1 MKGLSSSIKQSDAAY
16 QDKNEYGNVFA
27 YDNSPSGPSFRA
39 RYKAYGQ
46 ETFNKIGFDPH
57 IDNEAV
63 YNQQTNTFD
72 DMKRWA
78 VNAALPMVG
87 LGFMSPINSYAG
99 AMGGDVGASRQEA
112 KDYEYYNALGY
123 SSRGGAGGLTTN
135 LLNSVSYSAGI
146 LLEGVAEG
154 MMIGAT
160 VGAVGGEGVGAVPG
174 TIIGG
179 AVKGLEAF
187 AKIPNALYQSVKNIG
202 KISTAVGELK
212 NINAAKNFFT
222 STVKGTAKFLNPLEN
237 TYDAYKS
244 LKGVDDITRLAKTAK
259 TAGAFWHDI
268 MGVNL
273 ALSEGRLEGGFAQK
287 SVYDKLYNEHYAKF
301 GQAPSSE
308 QQVEMMKQAKQAGFK
323 NTIWNTGLV
332 FYSNKIAFPSIT
344 RAGFLKNAPRF
355 NFGKVI
361 GEVGDEFQLVF
372 NPADDI
378 TKSYYSKE
386 AISLKNS
393 LKALKDPKKLGA
405 AGLNYFKKNLVEG
418 VQEIGQEALA
428 AATEKEFVDGY
439 YNKAASGFMYS
450 YGALLDGLGKQMNA
464 QGAEIFGSGFLMGG
478 LLEGPSKLFKFGTKT
493 YSRIFKDKELYK
505 QNLKDRE
512 AQADNIVNALNDMH
526 QNAKYFFDP
535 RMSNY
540 STQMLIAKAVDNPD
554 DLDTKTAKD
563 LEFHG
568 FQKSVITA
576 LKTGTF
582 DMFVKNLREYKTLTP
597 EELEEAWSLEPGQGE
612 KALSSIDKALD
623 TAKITDQRYKYGQDK
638 FKDFINI
645 ENFEKDSPEY
655 QKAQIYNQAYSEAV
669 GSFVFLQNTFDNNLG
684 RLQKLYGSTNK
695 IKSLSGSQF
704 GNFAILSDP
713 NKLST
718 QISYL
723 IEEIKAG
730 AETNDPK
737 LYDELNRKAKLLE
750 SLHAFE
756 TVQRNILN
764 EKGEISDEDET
775 LYRESLQNVFEAIAI
790 NNKEDG
796 SYDDEAQAIVKLR
809 GEIDTNG
816 GMDQIFNELKDIEK
830 LKKENGSVAQY
841 INLLADP
848 QGFYEHINRNFE
860 WMKNIYANRK
870 ELYKD
875 IVNKEITDSEKNEV
889 LNTLAS
895 QGIFVDLDEFAEW
908 CNDPRYIPSYFID
921 TTKEMVIPQD
931 SVLYERYARIFLDA
945 SRTINRKPAG
955 EKLTDKQQ
963 MEAQLSELKT
973 QKESAV
979 TKARDVYKQAF
990 LDEYGEELDAVESR
1004 NAEIV
1009 SENEELEKQ
1018 KKLAQEKIEAI
1029 TDALDALGKNNAS
1042 NIIER
1047 VKKLTELNIISEE
1060 EFDKVTALDST
1071 DPEVHALV
1079 QGMFNK
1085 LFTDKLS
1092 EEELLF
1098 ASVSALTLPEFIVD
1112 KVEEQ
1117 KEILNK
1123 PFAEVVDVQATE
1135 AFKVYTEKVGQ
1146 LDAQYTAKEEDIKAT
1161 YAEKGI
1167 DENTFDEINV
1177 NTPYDNMPDDLKVL
1191 IDNAFNEFL
1200 VEAGDPTLK
1209 TIDLEKYEETRAN
1222 WVEQNGAQI
1231 IATYNAEKLAESKAR
1246 AEQLKKPPF
1255 LKYNKKQ
1262 VEAKESVAQL
1272 NQLYKQLKA
1281 LSDSG
1286 KTLKGIDLTDQQKAD
1301 LKEDLENLAGYLD
1314 ALTKVYKPKSVA
1326 QKVVDQIVERVV
1338 NRRGE
1343 VEDVV
1348 DAEGRKTRKFV
1359 GQETTSTD
1367 AKDDIERRRKKS
1379 LNNTAKKRTS
1389 GLYKRA
1395 RTIPQG
1401 IGFDQFGTLMSVIY
1415 KMTTTAVTG
1424 QKFTTPKEN
1433 AYIITPETPY
1443 RKSMAEG
1450 SVYDEEKLQIAIK
1463 ELEDRINAIYDAEL
1477 AALGEGT
1484 TEPSKTLRRVSEI
1497 ATRVAEDIAKFKYE
1511 GYNKKENILK
1521 RFSDILENEKD
1532 LNKAVDIFM
1541 SLFKQLAAKGYE
1553 QFDSKSKLSAIEK
1566 GLRSDPTLERLEK
1579 LIDQYAFIESTD
1591 AGTKVDELI
1600 RKFLTLDSG
1609 SGEGFAEVKYT
1620 GDVNINGVDYK
1631 VSDFMSQKAFD
1642 RLFGPGGIVS
1652 TIRGK
1657 MIDGEFVLFP
1667 ENLLVFDKTL
1677 GITGEIDLL
1686 AVNAKGEVMIIDI
1699 KTSKKWGEYKNP
1711 NNYKNISHRAQLSIY
1726 STLFYNMTGIKAT
1739 KLQIL
1744 PLQIDVNV
1752 DGYVKDIDKAKV
1764 DVLGKDGKP
1773 IKMEDGKTNKQE
1785 LLAKGYYEL
1794 PFLEDIAEYGVTM
1807 IEPEFETDLTEEDG
1821 DLEGTGETKDT
1832 SDKVEEIEDL
1842 SKTSLSNLLNKTVL
1856 FNGRLGK
1863 VVTLPNGSF
1872 GIEYKVTKDIDLLE
1886 QLVASLKEDLKA
1898 DDLLETPDPEY
1909 RKGLEDKITELKK
1922 EIKDGNA
1929 KGGKEIVTLYYKFKP
1944 VTDSSLDGLDLGIG
1958 VVTGITFP
1966 FQVNRLNGQ
1975 YIKAEFTNE
1984 DETTAIINDV
1994 RYDVIR
2000 DKTGAI
2006 AALSYRKNEKQILRN
2021 DLEIEELNK
2030 ELNRIYQI
2038 VKKQNVKQ
2046 KSTITKLFVLN
2057 QIAQLKDSIEVLEK
2071 VNNKL
2076 IETNDLIFE
2085 KGGNANDYIF
2095 ALNTLPNSFQKAT
2108 KNFKPLEEVKHL
2120 KEIDRLSLSS
2130 AVSKAITEKLNE
2142 NYPEQLDTLMEK
2154 GVKAITPTQLMGIY
2168 YWIDET
2174 IDALYGLSSIIINRG
2189 DLVDDI
2195 SNQINEL
2202 LHLKNDLNLIKI
2214 IEDGKTKKP
2223 RISKQQGAANKV
2235 FGATT
2240 KVQKGTGVSQ
2250 NEKSTGKQT
2259 KAVSGLPE
2267 QGVSTEE
2274 LKQIVGSAKQI
2285 KPVFTAPKVEATEN
2299 SDLLDGINNAKNET
2313 ELREAFTNAINNR
2326 GDVKAATVQEAFE
2339 NRKKELQN
2347 VSLDTLEK
2355 GSLLISKIA
2364 IFDGAENVVVELVS
2378 MDKNTKLITVKV
2390 YGTDTKKSFTEQELK
2405 DNFTIYSKE
2414 AMEAEKEKETPI
2426 TEETQDNS
2434 TISKDNLEEFS
2445 SDSEIVKEA
2454 EKEAESIDKA
2464 TRFNNLFKNSKTC

>member
-1 MKGLSSSIKQSDAAY
+1 MANTKIVSNMNDLDVNNLSNTSKIIDTRQAISGVTPKTPTKNTSSTRDFMKGLSSSIKQSDAAF

-27 YDNSPSGPSFRA
+27 YDNSPSGPSFKA

-46 ETFNKIGFDPH
+46 ETYNKIGFDPH

-123 SSRGGAGGLTTN
+123 SSKGGAGGLATN

-202 KISTAVGELK
+202 KISTAVSELK

-301 GQAPSSE
+301 GQAPSSDE
-308 QQVEMMKQAKQAGFK
+308 QQRMMMQAKQAGFK
-323 NTIWNTGLV
+323 NTLWNTGLV

-405 AGLNYFKKNLVEG
+405 AGFNYFKRNLVEG

-464 QGAEIFGSGFLMGG
+464 QGAEIFASGFLMGG
-478 LLEGPSKLFKFGTKT
+478 LLQGPSKLFKFGTKT
-493 YSRIFKDKELYK
+493 YSRIFKDKELYQ

-582 DMFVKNLREYKTLTP
+582 DMFVKNLGEYKTLTP
-597 EELEEAWSLEPGQGE
+597 EELEEAWSLESGQGE
-612 KALSSIDKALD
+612 KALLSIDKALG
-623 TAKITDQRYKYGQDK
+623 TAKITDQRYKYAQDK

-756 TVQRNILN
+756 TVQRNISN
-764 EKGEISDEDET
+764 EEGEISEEDET

-796 SYDDEAQAIVKLR
+796 SYDDEAQAIAKLR

-848 QGFYEHINRNFE
+848 KGFYEHINRNFE

-921 TTKEMVIPQD
+921 TTKEMVIPQE

-979 TKARDVYKQAF
+979 AKARDVYKQAF
-990 LDEYGEELDAVESR
+990 LDEYGEELDTVESR

-1042 NIIER
+1042 NIIEK

-1085 LFTDKLS
+1085 LYTDKLS

-1112 KVEEQ
+1112 KIEEQ

-1123 PFAEVVDVQATE
+1123 PFAEVVDIQATE

-1146 LDAQYTAKEEDIKAT
+1146 LDAQYTAKEEDIKST

-1209 TIDLEKYEETRAN
+1209 TIDPEKYEETRAN

-1262 VEAKESVAQL
+1262 VTSEDTLFGL
-1272 NQLYKQLKA
+1272 NQLYKQLKRLFDTGKDA
-1281 LSDSG
+1281 DGKEVKLSV
-1286 KTLKGIDLTDQQKAD
+1286 QQKAD
-1301 LKEDLENLAGYLD
+1301 LKEDLENLEGYLD
-1314 ALTKVYKPKSVA
+1314 AMAKSYKPKSVA
-1326 QKVVDQIVERVV
+1326 QKVVDTIIERVI
-1338 NRRGE
+1338 NRREE
-1343 VEDVV
+1343 VQDVV
-1348 DAEGRKTRKFV
+1348 DEEGRKTRKFV
-1359 GQETTSTD
+1359 GEEQDTSE
-1367 AKDDIERRRKKS
+1367 AGKI
-1379 LNNTAKKRTS
+1379 
-1389 GLYKRA
+1389 
-1395 RTIPQG
+1395 
-1401 IGFDQFGTLMSVIY
+1401 
-1415 KMTTTAVTG
+1415 
-1424 QKFTTPKEN
+1424 
-1433 AYIITPETPY
+1433 
-1443 RKSMAEG
+1443 
-1450 SVYDEEKLQIAIK
+1450 
-1463 ELEDRINAIYDAEL
+1463 
-1477 AALGEGT
+1477 
-1484 TEPSKTLRRVSEI
+1484 LRRVSEI
-1497 ATRVAEDIAKFKYE
+1497 ATKIAVDKSGFEYA
-1511 GYNKKENILK
+1511 GYNKKGDLIK
-1521 RFSDILENEKD
+1521 RFVSVLENETD
-1532 LNKAVDIFM
+1532 PNKAVDTFM
-1541 SLFKQLAAKGYE
+1541 ALFKKLSLGGGYDQFNSKAKLAAV
-1553 QFDSKSKLSAIEK
+1553 EK
-1566 GLRSDPTLERLEK
+1566 GLRKEPTVERLEK
-1579 LIDQYAFIESTD
+1579 LIDEYAFKESTD

-1620 GDVNINGVDYK
+1620 GTIDINGVDYK
-1631 VSDFMSQKAFD
+1631 VSDFMSQKAFN

-1652 TIRGK
+1652 SIRSK
-1657 MIDGEFVLFP
+1657 MIDGEFALFP

-1686 AVNAKGEVMIIDI
+1686 AVNPKGEIMIIDI
-1699 KTSKKWGEYKNP
+1699 KTSKNWDTYENDNSYK
-1711 NNYKNISHRAQLSIY
+1711 KLSHRAQLSIY
-1726 STLFYNMTGIKAT
+1726 STLFYNMTGIKPN
-1739 KLQIL
+1739 KLAVL
-1744 PLQIDVNV
+1744 PLGIDVNV
-1752 DGYVKDIDKAKV
+1752 EGYVNDIDKAKV
-1764 DVLGKDGKP
+1764 PELDKDGNTIKIKNPKTGKDT
-1773 IKMEDGKTNKQE
+1773 IKRKYLT
-1785 LLAKGYYEL
+1785 KGYYEL
-1794 PFLEDIAEYGVTM
+1794 PFLEEITEYGVTM

-1872 GIEYKVTKDIDLLE
+1872 GIEYRVTKDIDLLK
-1886 QLVASLKEDLKA
+1886 QLVASLEKDLEA
-1898 DDLLETPDPEY
+1898 DALLETPDPEY
-1909 RKGLEDKITELKK
+1909 RKGLKDKITELKK

-2021 DLEIEELNK
+2021 DLEIQELNK

-2130 AVSKAITEKLNE
+2130 AVSKAITEVLE
-2142 NYPEQLDTLMEK
+2142 TDYPEQLDTLMEK
-2154 GVKAITPTQLMGIY
+2154 GVKAITPVQLMGIY
-2168 YWIDET
+2168 YWIDQSIDSLNALGET
-2174 IDALYGLSSIIINRG
+2174 IINRG
-2189 DLVDDI
+2189 DLVDDV

-2259 KAVSGLPE
+2259 ETVLGLPE

-2285 KPVFTAPKVEATEN
+2285 KPVFTAPKVQATEN
-2299 SDLLDGINNAKNET
+2299 SDLFDGINNAKNET
-2313 ELREAFTNAINNR
+2313 ELREAYTNATNNR
-2326 GDVKAATVQEAFE
+2326 GNVSAVTVQQAFQ

-2347 VSLDTLEK
+2347 VSADTLEK
-2355 GSLLISKIA
+2355 GSLLISKTA
-2364 IFDGAENVVVELVS
+2364 IFDGTENVVVEVTS
-2378 MDKNTKLITVKV
+2378 INKSSKQVVVKI
-2390 YGTDTKKSFTEQELK
+2390 YSTDTKKTFTEQELK
-2405 DNFTIYSKE
+2405 DNFTKYSKE
-2414 AMEAEKEKETPI
+2414 AMEAEKEKETPV

-2434 TISKDNLEEFS
+2434 TISKENFEEFS
-2445 SDSEIVKEA
+2445 NNKDVIQEA
-2454 EKEAESIDKA
+2454 EKEAESTDKA
-2464 TRFNNLFKNSKTC
+2464 TRFNNLFTNSKTC

>member
-1 MKGLSSSIKQSDAAY
+1 
-16 QDKNEYGNVFA
+16 
-27 YDNSPSGPSFRA
+27 
-39 RYKAYGQ
+39 
-46 ETFNKIGFDPH
+46 
-57 IDNEAV
+57 
-63 YNQQTNTFD
+63 
-72 DMKRWA
+72 
-78 VNAALPMVG
+78 
-87 LGFMSPINSYAG
+87 
-99 AMGGDVGASRQEA
+99 
-112 KDYEYYNALGY
+112 
-123 SSRGGAGGLTTN
+123 
-135 LLNSVSYSAGI
+135 
-146 LLEGVAEG
+146 
-154 MMIGAT
+154 
-160 VGAVGGEGVGAVPG
+160 
-174 TIIGG
+174 
-179 AVKGLEAF
+179 
-187 AKIPNALYQSVKNIG
+187 
-202 KISTAVGELK
+202 
-212 NINAAKNFFT
+212 
-222 STVKGTAKFLNPLEN
+222 
-237 TYDAYKS
+237 
-244 LKGVDDITRLAKTAK
+244 
-259 TAGAFWHDI
+259 
-268 MGVNL
+268 
-273 ALSEGRLEGGFAQK
+273 
-287 SVYDKLYNEHYAKF
+287 
-301 GQAPSSE
+301 
-308 QQVEMMKQAKQAGFK
+308 
-323 NTIWNTGLV
+323 
-332 FYSNKIAFPSIT
+332 
-344 RAGFLKNAPRF
+344 
-355 NFGKVI
+355 
-361 GEVGDEFQLVF
+361 
-372 NPADDI
+372 
-378 TKSYYSKE
+378 
-386 AISLKNS
+386 
-393 LKALKDPKKLGA
+393 
-405 AGLNYFKKNLVEG
+405 
-418 VQEIGQEALA
+418 
-428 AATEKEFVDGY
+428 VDGY

-464 QGAEIFGSGFLMGG
+464 QGAEIFGSGFLMGS

-512 AQADNIVNALNDMH
+512 AQADNIVNALNDLH

-554 DLDTKTAKD
+554 DLDTKIAKD

-623 TAKITDQRYKYGQDK
+623 TAKITDQRYKYAQDK

-730 AETNDPK
+730 TETNDPK

-764 EKGEISDEDET
+764 EEGEISDEDET

-979 TKARDVYKQAF
+979 AKARDVYKQAF

-1029 TDALDALGKNNAS
+1029 TDALDAFGKNNAS

-1085 LFTDKLS
+1085 LYTAKLS

-1112 KVEEQ
+1112 KIEEQ

-1209 TIDLEKYEETRAN
+1209 TIDPEKYEETRAN

-1286 KTLKGIDLTDQQKAD
+1286 KTLKGTNLTDQQKAD

-1367 AKDDIERRRKKS
+1367 TKADIERIEK
-1379 LNNTAKKRTS
+1379 
-1389 GLYKRA
+1389 
-1395 RTIPQG
+1395 
-1401 IGFDQFGTLMSVIY
+1401 
-1415 KMTTTAVTG
+1415 
-1424 QKFTTPKEN
+1424 QKE
-1433 AYIITPETPY
+1433 AY
-1443 RKSMAEG
+1443 RKQTKGTPINKDAPKG
-1450 SVYDEEKLQIAIK
+1450 IKVGDKYDDILQIIVPNESFADTFDVKIADNNGAGYEVIIK
-1463 ELEDRINAIYDAEL
+1463 VIEYGEMENGVQTKAPKVETMIFNNKADADAFFVAEKAKLDQYIADAEL
-1477 AALGEGT
+1477 AALDKTT
-1484 TEPSKTLRRVSEI
+1484 TESSTPLKRVTEI
-1497 ATRVAEDIAKFKYE
+1497 ATKIAEEKANFKYE
-1511 GYNKKENILK
+1511 GYNKKPNILK
-1521 RFSDILENEKD
+1521 RFADILENEKD

-1566 GLRSDPTLERLEK
+1566 GLRADPTLERLEK

-1764 DVLGKDGKP
+1764 DVLDKNGKP
-1773 IKMEDGKTNKQE
+1773 IKMEDGKTNKTE

-1794 PFLEDIAEYGVTM
+1794 PFLEEIADYGVTM

-1909 RKGLEDKITELKK
+1909 RKGLEDKITELEK

-1958 VVTGITFP
+1958 VP
-1966 FQVNRLNGQ
+1966 
-1975 YIKAEFTNE
+1975 
-1984 DETTAIINDV
+1984 
-1994 RYDVIR
+1994 
-2000 DKTGAI
+2000 
-2006 AALSYRKNEKQILRN
+2006 
-2021 DLEIEELNK
+2021 
-2030 ELNRIYQI
+2030 
-2038 VKKQNVKQ
+2038 
-2046 KSTITKLFVLN
+2046 
-2057 QIAQLKDSIEVLEK
+2057 
-2071 VNNKL
+2071 
-2076 IETNDLIFE
+2076 
-2085 KGGNANDYIF
+2085 
-2095 ALNTLPNSFQKAT
+2095 
-2108 KNFKPLEEVKHL
+2108 
-2120 KEIDRLSLSS
+2120 
-2130 AVSKAITEKLNE
+2130 
-2142 NYPEQLDTLMEK
+2142 
-2154 GVKAITPTQLMGIY
+2154 
-2168 YWIDET
+2168 
-2174 IDALYGLSSIIINRG
+2174 
-2189 DLVDDI
+2189 
-2195 SNQINEL
+2195 
-2202 LHLKNDLNLIKI
+2202 
-2214 IEDGKTKKP
+2214 
-2223 RISKQQGAANKV
+2223 SKQ
-2235 FGATT
+2235 T
-2240 KVQKGTGVSQ
+2240 
-2250 NEKSTGKQT
+2250 
-2259 KAVSGLPE
+2259 
-2267 QGVSTEE
+2267 
-2274 LKQIVGSAKQI
+2274 
-2285 KPVFTAPKVEATEN
+2285 
-2299 SDLLDGINNAKNET
+2299 
-2313 ELREAFTNAINNR
+2313 
-2326 GDVKAATVQEAFE
+2326 
-2339 NRKKELQN
+2339 
-2347 VSLDTLEK
+2347 
-2355 GSLLISKIA
+2355 
-2364 IFDGAENVVVELVS
+2364 
-2378 MDKNTKLITVKV
+2378 
-2390 YGTDTKKSFTEQELK
+2390 
-2405 DNFTIYSKE
+2405 
-2414 AMEAEKEKETPI
+2414 
-2426 TEETQDNS
+2426 
-2434 TISKDNLEEFS
+2434 
-2445 SDSEIVKEA
+2445 
-2454 EKEAESIDKA
+2454 
-2464 TRFNNLFKNSKTC
+2464 

>member
-1 MKGLSSSIKQSDAAY
+1 MANTKIVSNMNDLDVNNLSNTSKIIDTRQAISGVPPKTPVKNTTSTRDFMKGLSSSIKQSDAAF

-123 SSRGGAGGLTTN
+123 SSKGGVGGFTTN

-174 TIIGG
+174 TVIGG

-222 STVKGTAKFLNPLEN
+222 SAVKGTTKFLNPLEN

-273 ALSEGRLEGGFAQK
+273 ALSEGRLEGGFSQK
-287 SVYDKLYNEHYAKF
+287 SVYDRLYNEHYAKF
-301 GQAPSSE
+301 GQAPSSDE
-308 QQVEMMKQAKQAGFK
+308 QQRMMMKAKQAGFK

-405 AGLNYFKKNLVEG
+405 AGLNYFKRNLVEG

-464 QGAEIFGSGFLMGG
+464 QGAEIFASGFLMGS

-493 YSRIFKDKELYK
+493 YSRIFKDKELYQ

-597 EELEEAWSLEPGQGE
+597 EELEEAWSLESGQGE
-612 KALSSIDKALD
+612 KALLSIDKALD
-623 TAKITDQRYKYGQDK
+623 TAKITDQRYKYAQDK

-684 RLQKLYGSTNK
+684 RLKKLYGSTNK

-764 EKGEISDEDET
+764 EKGEISDEEDET

-979 TKARDVYKQAF
+979 AKARDVYKQAF
-990 LDEYGEELDAVESR
+990 LDEYGEELDAVETK
-1004 NAEIV
+1004 NAEV
-1009 SENEELEKQ
+1009 ATQNEELKKEKE
-1018 KKLAQEKIEAI
+1018 LAQEKVDVII
-1029 TDALDALGKNNAS
+1029 NALDTFGKNNAF
-1042 NIIER
+1042 NIIDA
-1047 VKKLTELNIISEE
+1047 VDNLLKLNIITGEE
-1060 EFDKVTALDST
+1060 LDKVTALDST
-1071 DPEVHALV
+1071 DPEVIALV
-1079 QGMFNK
+1079 QGMFSK
-1085 LFTDKLS
+1085 LYTDKLT
-1092 EEELLF
+1092 EEELVK
-1098 ASVSALTLPEFIVD
+1098 ASLAALILPEFIAD

-1123 PFAEVVDVQATE
+1123 PFAEVADVQETE

-1146 LDAQYTAKEEDIKAT
+1146 LDAQYAAKEEDIKAT

-1209 TIDLEKYEETRAN
+1209 TIDPEKYEETRAN

-1231 IATYNAEKLAESKAR
+1231 IATYNTEKLAESKAR

-1286 KTLKGIDLTDQQKAD
+1286 KTLKGTDLTDQQKAD

-1359 GQETTSTD
+1359 GEETT
-1367 AKDDIERRRKKS
+1367 EE
-1379 LNNTAKKRTS
+1379 
-1389 GLYKRA
+1389 
-1395 RTIPQG
+1395 QG
-1401 IGFDQFGTLMSVIY
+1401 
-1415 KMTTTAVTG
+1415 
-1424 QKFTTPKEN
+1424 P
-1433 AYIITPETPY
+1433 
-1443 RKSMAEG
+1443 
-1450 SVYDEEKLQIAIK
+1450 
-1463 ELEDRINAIYDAEL
+1463 
-1477 AALGEGT
+1477 
-1484 TEPSKTLRRVSEI
+1484 LRRVSEI

-1600 RKFLTLDSG
+1600 KKFLTLDSG

-1752 DGYVKDIDKAKV
+1752 DGYVNDIDKAKV
-1764 DVLGKDGKP
+1764 NVLDKNGKP
-1773 IKMEDGKTNKQE
+1773 IKMEDGKTDKTE

-1886 QLVASLKEDLKA
+1886 QLVASLKEDLQA

-1909 RKGLEDKITELKK
+1909 RKGLDDKITELKK

-1966 FQVNRLNGQ
+1966 FQINRLNGQ
-1975 YIKAEFTNE
+1975 YIKAEFTND

-2130 AVSKAITEKLNE
+2130 VVSKAITEKLNE

-2313 ELREAFTNAINNR
+2313 KLREAFTNAINNR
-2326 GDVKAATVQEAFE
+2326 GDVKAATIQEAFE

-2405 DNFTIYSKE
+2405 DNFIIYSKE

>member
-1 MKGLSSSIKQSDAAY
+1 MANTKIVSNMNDLDVNNLSNTSKIIDTRQAISGVTPKTPAKNTSSTRDFMKGLSSSIKQSDAAF

-27 YDNSPSGPSFRA
+27 YDNSPSGPSFKA

-46 ETFNKIGFDPH
+46 ETYNKIGFDPH

-123 SSRGGAGGLTTN
+123 SSKGGVGGFTTN

-202 KISTAVGELK
+202 KISTAVSELK

-273 ALSEGRLEGGFAQK
+273 ALSEGRLEGGFSQK
-287 SVYDKLYNEHYAKF
+287 SVYDRLYNEHYAKF
-301 GQAPSSE
+301 GQAPSSDE
-308 QQVEMMKQAKQAGFK
+308 QQRMMMTAKQAGFK
-323 NTIWNTGLV
+323 NTLWNTGLV

-393 LKALKDPKKLGA
+393 LKALRDPKKLGA
-405 AGLNYFKKNLVEG
+405 AGFNYFKKNLVEG

-464 QGAEIFGSGFLMGG
+464 QGAEIFGSGFLMAG

-493 YSRIFKDKELYK
+493 YSRIFKDKELYQ

-540 STQMLIAKAVDNPD
+540 STQMLIAKAVDNPN

-582 DMFVKNLREYKTLTP
+582 DMFVKNLGEYKTLTP
-597 EELEEAWSLEPGQGE
+597 EELEEAWSLESGQGE
-612 KALSSIDKALD
+612 KALLSIDKALN
-623 TAKITDQRYKYGQDK
+623 TAKITDQRYKFAQDK

-764 EKGEISDEDET
+764 EKGEISEEDET

-796 SYDDEAQAIVKLR
+796 SYDDEAQAIAKLR

-848 QGFYEHINRNFE
+848 KGFYEHINRNFE

-921 TTKEMVIPQD
+921 TTKEMVIPQE

-979 TKARDVYKQAF
+979 AKARGVYKQAF
-990 LDEYGEELDAVESR
+990 LDEYGEELDTVESR

-1042 NIIER
+1042 NIINTVE
-1047 VKKLTELNIISEE
+1047 KLTELNIISEE

-1071 DPEVHALV
+1071 DPEVFALV
-1079 QGMFNK
+1079 QGMFQK
-1085 LFTDKLS
+1085 LYTDKLS

-1112 KVEEQ
+1112 KIEEQ

-1209 TIDLEKYEETRAN
+1209 TIDPEKYEETRAN

-1262 VEAKESVAQL
+1262 VEANESAASL
-1272 NQLYKQLKA
+1272 NQLYKQLEK
-1281 LSDSG
+1281 LYNSG
-1286 KTLKGIDLTDQQKAD
+1286 KNAKGDSLTEQQKAD

-1314 ALTKVYKPKSVA
+1314 ALSKTYKPKSVA
-1326 QKVVDQIVERVV
+1326 QKVVDTIIERVI
-1338 NRRGE
+1338 NRREE
-1343 VEDVV
+1343 VQDVV
-1348 DAEGRKTRKFV
+1348 DEEGRKTRKFV
-1359 GQETTSTD
+1359 GEEEDTSE
-1367 AKDDIERRRKKS
+1367 AGKI
-1379 LNNTAKKRTS
+1379 
-1389 GLYKRA
+1389 
-1395 RTIPQG
+1395 
-1401 IGFDQFGTLMSVIY
+1401 
-1415 KMTTTAVTG
+1415 
-1424 QKFTTPKEN
+1424 
-1433 AYIITPETPY
+1433 
-1443 RKSMAEG
+1443 
-1450 SVYDEEKLQIAIK
+1450 
-1463 ELEDRINAIYDAEL
+1463 
-1477 AALGEGT
+1477 
-1484 TEPSKTLRRVSEI
+1484 LRRVSEI
-1497 ATRVAEDIAKFKYE
+1497 ASQIAVDKSGFEYA
-1511 GYNKKENILK
+1511 GYNKKGDLIK
-1521 RFSDILENEKD
+1521 RFASVLENETD
-1532 LNKAVDIFM
+1532 PNKAVDTFM
-1541 SLFKQLAAKGYE
+1541 ALFKKLSLGGGYDQFNSKAKLAAVE
-1553 QFDSKSKLSAIEK
+1553 E
-1566 GLRSDPTLERLEK
+1566 GLRKEPTVERLEK
-1579 LIDQYAFIESTD
+1579 LIDEYAFKESTD

-1620 GDVNINGVDYK
+1620 GTIDINGVDYK
-1631 VSDFMSQKAFD
+1631 VSDFMSQKAFN

-1652 TIRGK
+1652 SIRSK
-1657 MIDGEFVLFP
+1657 MIDGKFVLFP

-1686 AVNAKGEVMIIDI
+1686 AVNAKGEIMIIDI
-1699 KTSKKWGEYKNP
+1699 KTSKKWGDYKNP

-1726 STLFYNMTGIKAT
+1726 ATLFYNMTGIKAEQ
-1739 KLQIL
+1739 LRVL

-1752 DGYVKDIDKAKV
+1752 DGYVRDIDKAKV
-1764 DVLGKDGKP
+1764 DVLGEDGKP
-1773 IKMEDGKTNKQE
+1773 IKMDDNKTNKQE
-1785 LLAKGYYEL
+1785 LLAKGYYPL

-1807 IEPEFETDLTEEDG
+1807 IEPKFETDLTEEDG

-1872 GIEYKVTKDIDLLE
+1872 GIEYRVTKDIDLLE
-1886 QLVASLKEDLKA
+1886 QLVASLEKDLEA

-1909 RKGLEDKITELKK
+1909 RKGLDNKITELQK

-2021 DLEIEELNK
+2021 DLEIQELNK

-2130 AVSKAITEKLNE
+2130 AVSKAITEALE
-2142 NYPEQLDTLMEK
+2142 TDYPEQLDTLMEK
-2154 GVKAITPTQLMGIY
+2154 GVKAITPVQLMGIY
-2168 YWIDET
+2168 YWIDQSIDSLNALGET
-2174 IDALYGLSSIIINRG
+2174 IINRG
-2189 DLVDDI
+2189 DLVDDV

-2285 KPVFTAPKVEATEN
+2285 KPVFTAPKVQATEN
-2299 SDLLDGINNAKNET
+2299 SDLFDGINNAKNET
-2313 ELREAFTNAINNR
+2313 ELREAYTNAINNR
-2326 GDVKAATVQEAFE
+2326 GDVSAVNVQQAFE

-2347 VSLDTLEK
+2347 VSADTLEK
-2355 GSLLISKIA
+2355 GSLLISKTA
-2364 IFDGAENVVVELVS
+2364 IFDGAENVVVEVTS
-2378 MDKNTKLITVKV
+2378 MNKSSKQVVVKI
-2390 YGTDTKKSFTEQELK
+2390 YGTDTKKTFTEQELK
-2405 DNFTIYSKE
+2405 DNFTKYSKE
-2414 AMEAEKEKETPI
+2414 AMEAEKEKETPV

-2434 TISKDNLEEFS
+2434 TISKENFEEFS
-2445 SDSEIVKEA
+2445 NNKDVIQEA
-2454 EKEAESIDKA
+2454 EKEAESTDKA
-2464 TRFNNLFKNSKTC
+2464 TRFNNLFNNSKTC

>member
-1 MKGLSSSIKQSDAAY
+1 MANTKIVSNMNDLDVNNLSNTSKIIDTRQAISGVTPKTPTKNTSSTRDFMKGLSSSIKQSDAAF
-16 QDKNEYGNVFA
+16 QDKNEYGNVYA
-27 YDNSPSGPSFRA
+27 YDNSPSGPSFKA

-46 ETFNKIGFDPH
+46 ETYNKIGFDPH

-123 SSRGGAGGLTTN
+123 SSKGGVGGFTTN

-160 VGAVGGEGVGAVPG
+160 VGAIGGEGVGAVPG

-202 KISTAVGELK
+202 KISTAVSELK

-259 TAGAFWHDI
+259 TAGAFWHDV
-268 MGVNL
+268 MGINL
-273 ALSEGRLEGGFAQK
+273 ALSEGRLEGGFSQK
-287 SVYDKLYNEHYAKF
+287 SVYDRLYNEHYAKF
-301 GQAPSSE
+301 GQAPSSDE
-308 QQVEMMKQAKQAGFK
+308 QQRMMMQAKQAGFK
-323 NTIWNTGLV
+323 NTLWNTGLV

-405 AGLNYFKKNLVEG
+405 TGLNYFKKNLVEG

-464 QGAEIFGSGFLMGG
+464 QGAEIFASGFLMGG

-493 YSRIFKDKELYK
+493 YSRIFKDKELYQ

-597 EELEEAWSLEPGQGE
+597 EELEEAWSLESGQGE
-612 KALSSIDKALD
+612 KALLSIDKALN
-623 TAKITDQRYKYGQDK
+623 TAKITDHRYKYAQDK

-756 TVQRNILN
+756 TIQRNISN
-764 EKGEISDEDET
+764 EEGEISEEDET

-796 SYDDEAQAIVKLR
+796 SYDDEAQAIAKLR

-830 LKKENGSVAQY
+830 LKKENGFVAQY

-848 QGFYEHINRNFE
+848 KGFYEHINRNFE

-921 TTKEMVIPQD
+921 TTKEMVIPQE

-979 TKARDVYKQAF
+979 AKARDVYKQAF
-990 LDEYGEELDAVESR
+990 LDEYGEELDTVESR

-1042 NIIER
+1042 NIINTVE
-1047 VKKLTELNIISEE
+1047 KLTKLNIISEE

-1071 DPEVHALV
+1071 DPEVFALV
-1079 QGMFNK
+1079 QGMFQK
-1085 LFTDKLS
+1085 LYTDKLS

-1112 KVEEQ
+1112 KIEEQ

-1146 LDAQYTAKEEDIKAT
+1146 LDAQYTAKEEDIKST

-1209 TIDLEKYEETRAN
+1209 TIDPEKYEETRAN

-1262 VEAKESVAQL
+1262 VEANESSASL
-1272 NQLYKQLKA
+1272 NQLYKQLEK
-1281 LSDSG
+1281 LYNSG
-1286 KTLKGIDLTDQQKAD
+1286 KNAKGDSLTEQQKAD

-1314 ALTKVYKPKSVA
+1314 ALSKTYKPKSVA
-1326 QKVVDQIVERVV
+1326 QKVVDTIIERVI
-1338 NRRGE
+1338 NRREE
-1343 VEDVV
+1343 VQDVV
-1348 DAEGRKTRKFV
+1348 DEEGRKTRKFV
-1359 GQETTSTD
+1359 GEEEDTS
-1367 AKDDIERRRKKS
+1367 
-1379 LNNTAKKRTS
+1379 
-1389 GLYKRA
+1389 
-1395 RTIPQG
+1395 
-1401 IGFDQFGTLMSVIY
+1401 
-1415 KMTTTAVTG
+1415 
-1424 QKFTTPKEN
+1424 
-1433 AYIITPETPY
+1433 
-1443 RKSMAEG
+1443 
-1450 SVYDEEKLQIAIK
+1450 
-1463 ELEDRINAIYDAEL
+1463 
-1477 AALGEGT
+1477 
-1484 TEPSKTLRRVSEI
+1484 EPGKILRRVSEI
-1497 ATRVAEDIAKFKYE
+1497 ATKIAVDKSGFEYS
-1511 GYNKKENILK
+1511 GYNKKGDLIK
-1521 RFSDILENEKD
+1521 RFASVLENETD
-1532 LNKAVDIFM
+1532 SNRAVDTFM
-1541 SLFKQLAAKGYE
+1541 ALFRKLSLGGGYDQFNSKAKLAAVE
-1553 QFDSKSKLSAIEK
+1553 E
-1566 GLRSDPTLERLEK
+1566 GLRKEPTVERLEK
-1579 LIDQYAFIESTD
+1579 LIDEYAFKESTD

-1620 GDVNINGVDYK
+1620 GTIDINGVDYK
-1631 VSDFMSQKAFD
+1631 VSDFMSQKAFN

-1652 TIRGK
+1652 SIRSK

-1686 AVNAKGEVMIIDI
+1686 AVNAKGEIMIIDI
-1699 KTSKKWGEYKNP
+1699 KTSKKWGDYKNP

-1726 STLFYNMTGIKAT
+1726 ATLFYNMTGIKAEQ
-1739 KLQIL
+1739 LRVL

-1752 DGYVKDIDKAKV
+1752 DGYVRDIDKAKV

-1773 IKMEDGKTNKQE
+1773 IKMDDNKTNKQE

-1794 PFLEDIAEYGVTM
+1794 PFLEEIAEYGVTM
-1807 IEPEFETDLTEEDG
+1807 IEPKFETNLTEEDV
-1821 DLEGTGETKDT
+1821 DLEGIGETKDT

-1872 GIEYKVTKDIDLLE
+1872 GIEYRVTKDIDLLE
-1886 QLVASLKEDLKA
+1886 QLVASLEKDREA

-1922 EIKDGNA
+1922 EIKDGDA

-1975 YIKAEFTNE
+1975 YIKAEFTND

-2021 DLEIEELNK
+2021 DLEIQELNK

-2130 AVSKAITEKLNE
+2130 AVSKAITEVLE
-2142 NYPEQLDTLMEK
+2142 TDYPEQLDTLMEK
-2154 GVKAITPTQLMGIY
+2154 GVKAITPVQLMGIY
-2168 YWIDET
+2168 YWIDQSIDSLNALGET
-2174 IDALYGLSSIIINRG
+2174 IINRG
-2189 DLVDDI
+2189 DLVDDV

-2259 KAVSGLPE
+2259 ETVLGLPE

-2285 KPVFTAPKVEATEN
+2285 KPVFTEPKVQATEN
-2299 SDLLDGINNAKNET
+2299 SDLFDGINNAKNET
-2313 ELREAFTNAINNR
+2313 ELREAYTNATNNR
-2326 GDVKAATVQEAFE
+2326 GDVSAVTVQQAYQ

-2347 VSLDTLEK
+2347 VSADTLEK
-2355 GSLLISKIA
+2355 GSLLISKTA
-2364 IFDGAENVVVELVS
+2364 IFDGAENVVVEVTS
-2378 MDKNTKLITVKV
+2378 MNKSSKQVVVKI
-2390 YGTDTKKSFTEQELK
+2390 YGTDTKKTFTEQELK
-2405 DNFTIYSKE
+2405 DNFTKYSKE
-2414 AMEAEKEKETPI
+2414 AMEAEKEKETPV

-2434 TISKDNLEEFS
+2434 TISKENFEEFS
-2445 SDSEIVKEA
+2445 NNKDVIQEA
-2454 EKEAESIDKA
+2454 EKEAESTDKA
-2464 TRFNNLFKNSKTC
+2464 TRFNNLFTNSKTC

>member
-1 MKGLSSSIKQSDAAY
+1 MANTKIVSNMNDLDVNNLSNTSKIIDTRQAISGVPPKTPVKNTTSTRDFMKGLSSSIKQSDAAF

-123 SSRGGAGGLTTN
+123 SSKGGVGGFTTN

-174 TIIGG
+174 TVIGG

-222 STVKGTAKFLNPLEN
+222 SAVKGTTKFLNPLEN

-273 ALSEGRLEGGFAQK
+273 ALSEGRLEGGFSQK
-287 SVYDKLYNEHYAKF
+287 SVYDRLYNEHYAKF
-301 GQAPSSE
+301 GQAPSSDE
-308 QQVEMMKQAKQAGFK
+308 QQRMMMKAKQAGFK

-405 AGLNYFKKNLVEG
+405 AGLNYFKRNLVEG

-464 QGAEIFGSGFLMGG
+464 QGAEIFGSGFLMAG

-493 YSRIFKDKELYK
+493 YSRIFKDKELYQ

-597 EELEEAWSLEPGQGE
+597 EELEEAWSLESGQGE
-612 KALSSIDKALD
+612 KALLSIDKALD
-623 TAKITDQRYKYGQDK
+623 TAKITDQRYKYAQDK

-684 RLQKLYGSTNK
+684 RLKKLYGSTNK

-764 EKGEISDEDET
+764 EKGEISDEEDET

-979 TKARDVYKQAF
+979 AKARDVYKQAF
-990 LDEYGEELDAVESR
+990 LDEYGEELDAVETK
-1004 NAEIV
+1004 NAEV
-1009 SENEELEKQ
+1009 ATQNEELKKEKE
-1018 KKLAQEKIEAI
+1018 LAQEKVDVII
-1029 TDALDALGKNNAS
+1029 NALDTFGKNNAF
-1042 NIIER
+1042 NIIDA
-1047 VKKLTELNIISEE
+1047 VDNLLKLNIITGEE
-1060 EFDKVTALDST
+1060 LDKVTALDST
-1071 DPEVHALV
+1071 DPEVIALV
-1079 QGMFNK
+1079 QGMFSK
-1085 LFTDKLS
+1085 LYTDKLT
-1092 EEELLF
+1092 EEELVK
-1098 ASVSALTLPEFIVD
+1098 ASLAALILPEFIAD

-1123 PFAEVVDVQATE
+1123 PFAEVADVQETE

-1146 LDAQYTAKEEDIKAT
+1146 LDAQYAAKEEDIKAT

-1209 TIDLEKYEETRAN
+1209 TIDPEKYEETRAN

-1231 IATYNAEKLAESKAR
+1231 IATYNTEKLAESKAR

-1286 KTLKGIDLTDQQKAD
+1286 KTLKGTDLTDQQKAD

-1359 GQETTSTD
+1359 GEETT
-1367 AKDDIERRRKKS
+1367 EE
-1379 LNNTAKKRTS
+1379 
-1389 GLYKRA
+1389 
-1395 RTIPQG
+1395 QG
-1401 IGFDQFGTLMSVIY
+1401 
-1415 KMTTTAVTG
+1415 
-1424 QKFTTPKEN
+1424 P
-1433 AYIITPETPY
+1433 
-1443 RKSMAEG
+1443 
-1450 SVYDEEKLQIAIK
+1450 
-1463 ELEDRINAIYDAEL
+1463 
-1477 AALGEGT
+1477 
-1484 TEPSKTLRRVSEI
+1484 LRRVSEI

-1600 RKFLTLDSG
+1600 KKFLTLDSG

-1752 DGYVKDIDKAKV
+1752 DGYVNDIDKAKV
-1764 DVLGKDGKP
+1764 NVLDKNGKP
-1773 IKMEDGKTNKQE
+1773 IKMEDGKTDKTE

-1794 PFLEDIAEYGVTM
+1794 PFLEEIADYGVTM
-1807 IEPEFETDLTEEDG
+1807 IEPQFETDLTEEDG

-1886 QLVASLKEDLKA
+1886 QLVASLKEDLQA

-1909 RKGLEDKITELKK
+1909 RKGLDDKITELKK

-1966 FQVNRLNGQ
+1966 FQINRLNGQ
-1975 YIKAEFTNE
+1975 YIKAEFTND

-2130 AVSKAITEKLNE
+2130 VVSKAITEKLNE

-2313 ELREAFTNAINNR
+2313 KLREAFTNAINNR
-2326 GDVKAATVQEAFE
+2326 GDVKAATIQEAFE

-2405 DNFTIYSKE
+2405 DNFIIYSKE